1 MKKIITIV
9 LSLTASLAFTA
20 MAQRPLGID
29 VSHYQ
34 GSITWTSVAGSGIT
48 FAWCKATEGTT
59 YTDSTYAFN
68 TSNGKAAGVYMGAY
82 HFEHAESSAPANQ
95 ASYFWGVAGGNII
108 GDGLSLNPVLDFETF
123 SGVVGATSYT
133 DWANQWSSA
142 VASSASAAGVTVHP
156 VLYTSACYGCNFT
169 TAISSMIPWIADYNS
184 QNPQTSTPWTTCTGC
199 EEWGAGVWTAWQY
212 NSSGSVPGISG
223 AVDSDVFNGDSAGL
237 FSTLVIAP
245 SGPPVAPSITSQ
257 PQSQTV
263 TQGQN
268 ATFSVSASGT
278 QPMSYQWTFNG
289 ANISGATASSYTVA
303 NAQAGNAGTYAVVVS
318 NSAGSVTSAD
328 ATLTVNAG
336 VAPTI
341 TTQPQSQTVAQGQNA
356 TFSVAA
362 SGSAP
367 LSYQWTFNGANIS
380 GATASSYTVVSA
392 KASNAGSYA
401 AVVSNAFGSATSS
414 TATLTVSK
422 RH

>member
-1 MKKIITIV
+1 MKT
-9 LSLTASLAFTA
+9 LSLIALTLSVSLASTV

-34 GSITWTSVAGSGIT
+34 GTITWSSVAGSGIS

-59 YTDSTYAFN
+59 FTDSTYAYN
-68 TSNGKAAGVYMGAY
+68 TSNGKAAGVYMGGY
-82 HFEHAESSAPANQ
+82 HFAHPESTAPGPQ
-95 ASYFWGVAGGNII
+95 ASYFWGVAGANII
-108 GDGLSLNPVLDFETF
+108 GDGLSMMPVLDFETF

-133 DWANQWSSA
+133 DWALQWSAA
-142 VASSASAAGVTVHP
+142 VSNSAAANNVTIRP
-156 VLYTSACYGCNFT
+156 VLYTSACYGCNFN
-169 TAISSMIPWIADYNS
+169 TAIASMTPWIADYNS
-184 QNPQTSTPWTTCTGC
+184 QNPQTSTPWTTCTSC
-199 EEWGAGVWTAWQY
+199 EMWGSSVWTVWQY

-223 AVDSDVFNGDSAGL
+223 AVDSDVFNGTSSDL
-237 FSTLVIAP
+237 FTTLVIAP
-245 SGPPVAPSITSQ
+245 SGPPVAPSIMTQ

-289 ANISGATASSYTVA
+289 ANISGATGSSYTVV
-303 NAQAGNAGTYAVVVS
+303 NAQSANGGTYAVVVS

-328 ATLTVNAG
+328 ATLTVTPG

-341 TTQPQSQTVAQGQNA
+341 TTQPQSQTVIQGQNA
-356 TFSVAA
+356 TFTVGA
-362 SGSAP
+362 SGSTP
-367 LSYQWTFNGANIS
+367 LSYQWTFNGANIA

-392 KASNAGSYA
+392 KSTSAGNYA
-401 AVVSNAFGSATSS
+401 AVVTNAFGTATSA
-414 TATLTVSK
+414 TATLTVNK